1 VGEREEAGEVVGEKE
16 GADEG
21 RAGEACAWG
30 AGGAWGREAAG
41 CA

>member
-21 RAGEACAWG
+21 RAGEACEG
-30 AGGAWGREAAG
+30 
-41 CA
+41 